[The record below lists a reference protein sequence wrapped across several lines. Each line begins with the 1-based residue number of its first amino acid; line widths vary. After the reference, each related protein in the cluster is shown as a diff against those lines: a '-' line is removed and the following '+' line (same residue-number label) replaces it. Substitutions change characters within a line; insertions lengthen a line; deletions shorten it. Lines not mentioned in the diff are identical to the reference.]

1 MTPQREAGGGSRRRH
16 RLPGWVGVLPFLLVA
31 FLFLMWPAYAVV
43 LQAFEAVGGGFTLDN
58 VATATEA
65 QYRSAFV
72 TSGLL
77 SLVTALIGG
86 VVGTLLT
93 YAVSTLG
100 RPRFLKSAMATFSGV
115 ASQFGGVPLAFA
127 FVATIGS
134 AGLLTS
140 LLGKIGVDMY
150 GSGFSL
156 LSFSGLV
163 IVYLY
168 FQIPLML
175 IVMTPAVEGL
185 RTAWREA
192 AAGLGATTLQ
202 YWTRIGIPLLTPAF
216 IGGVVLLFANSFA
229 AYATAQVLT
238 SGSVNLVPIQI
249 GFFVQGNVF
258 AGASQVGYA
267 LALGMIV
274 VVSLALAANIA
285 LQRRVARWSS

>member
-1 MTPQREAGGGSRRRH
+1 MKRQ
-16 RLPGWVGVLPFLLVA
+16 RLPGWVGLLPFLTVA
-31 FLFLMWPAYAVV
+31 FLFLIWPAYAVV
-43 LQAFEAVGGGFTLDN
+43 LQAFQGADGGFTLDN
-58 VATATEA
+58 VATATQA
-65 QYRSAFV
+65 QYRSAFL

-86 VVGTLLT
+86 VLGTLLT
-93 YAVSTLG
+93 YAVSTLE
-100 RPRFLKSAMATFSGV
+100 RPRFLKSAMSTFSGV

-127 FVATIGS
+127 FVASIGS

-140 LLGKIGVDMY
+140 LLAKIGIDLY
-150 GSGFSL
+150 GTGFSL
-156 LSFSGLV
+156 LSFAGLV

-175 IVMTPAVEGL
+175 IIMTPAVEGL
-185 RTAWREA
+185 RRSWREA
-192 AAGLGATTLQ
+192 ADGLGASTFQ
-202 YWTRIGIPLLTPAF
+202 YWARVGIPLLTPAF
-216 IGGVVLLFANSFA
+216 IGGVVLLFANAFA

-258 AGASQVGYA
+258 AGQSQVGYA

-274 VVSLALAANIA
+274 VVSVALAINIV
-285 LQRRVARWSS
+285 LQRRVARWAS

>member
-1 MTPQREAGGGSRRRH
+1 MKRR
-16 RLPGWVGVLPFLLVA
+16 RLPGWIGLLPFLTVA
-31 FLFLMWPAYAVV
+31 FLFLIWPAYAVV
-43 LQAFEAVGGGFTLDN
+43 LQAFQGADGGFTLDN
-58 VATATEA
+58 VATATQA
-65 QYRSAFV
+65 QYRSAFL

-86 VVGTLLT
+86 VLGTLLT
-93 YAVSTLG
+93 YAVSTLE
-100 RPRFLKSAMATFSGV
+100 RPRFLKSAMSTFSGV

-127 FVATIGS
+127 FVASIGS

-140 LLGKIGVDMY
+140 LLAKIGIDLY
-150 GSGFSL
+150 GTGFSL

-175 IVMTPAVEGL
+175 IIMTPAVEGL
-185 RTAWREA
+185 RRSWREA
-192 AAGLGATTLQ
+192 AEGLGASTFQ
-202 YWTRIGIPLLTPAF
+202 YWARVGIPLLTPAF
-216 IGGVVLLFANSFA
+216 IGGVVLLFANAFA

-258 AGASQVGYA
+258 AGQSQVGYA

-274 VVSLALAANIA
+274 VVSIALAINIV
-285 LQRRVARWSS
+285 LQRRVARWAS

>member
-1 MTPQREAGGGSRRRH
+1 MKRR
-16 RLPGWVGVLPFLLVA
+16 RLPGWVGLAPFLTVA
-31 FLFLMWPAYAVV
+31 FLFLIWPAYAVV
-43 LQAFEAVGGGFTLDN
+43 LQAFQGADGGFTLDN
-58 VATATEA
+58 VATATQA
-65 QYRSAFV
+65 QYRSAFL

-77 SLVTALIGG
+77 SLVTALLGG
-86 VVGTLLT
+86 VLGTLLT
-93 YAVSTLG
+93 YAVSTLE
-100 RPRFLKSAMATFSGV
+100 RPRFLKSAMSTFSGV

-127 FVATIGS
+127 FVASIGS

-140 LLGKIGVDMY
+140 LLAKIGIDLY
-150 GSGFSL
+150 GTGFSL

-175 IVMTPAVEGL
+175 IIMTPAVEGL
-185 RTAWREA
+185 RRSWREA
-192 AAGLGATTLQ
+192 ADGLGASTFQ
-202 YWTRIGIPLLTPAF
+202 YWARVGIPLLTPAF
-216 IGGVVLLFANSFA
+216 IGGVVLLFANAFA

-258 AGASQVGYA
+258 AGQSQVGYA

-274 VVSLALAANIA
+274 VVSIALAINIV
-285 LQRRVARWSS
+285 LQRRVARWAS

>member
-1 MTPQREAGGGSRRRH
+1 VTRR
-16 RLPGWVGVLPFLLVA
+16 RLPGWIGLLPFLTVA
-31 FLFLMWPAYAVV
+31 FLFLIWPAYAVV
-43 LQAFEAVGGGFTLDN
+43 LQAFQGADGGFTLDN
-58 VATATEA
+58 VATATQA
-65 QYRSAFV
+65 QYRSAFL

-77 SLVTALIGG
+77 SLVTALLGG
-86 VVGTLLT
+86 VLGTLLT
-93 YAVSTLG
+93 YAVSTLE
-100 RPRFLKSAMATFSGV
+100 RPRFLKSAMSTFSGV

-127 FVATIGS
+127 FVASIGS

-140 LLGKIGVDMY
+140 LLAKIGIDLY
-150 GSGFSL
+150 GTGFSL

-175 IVMTPAVEGL
+175 IIMTPAVEGL
-185 RTAWREA
+185 RRSWREA
-192 AAGLGATTLQ
+192 ADGLGASTFQ
-202 YWTRIGIPLLTPAF
+202 YWARVGIPLLTPAF
-216 IGGVVLLFANSFA
+216 IGGVVLLFANAFA

-258 AGASQVGYA
+258 AGQSQVGYA

-274 VVSLALAANIA
+274 VVSIALAINIV
-285 LQRRVARWSS
+285 LQRRVARWAS

>member
-1 MTPQREAGGGSRRRH
+1 MTRR
-16 RLPGWVGVLPFLLVA
+16 RLPGWIGLLPFLTVA
-31 FLFLMWPAYAVV
+31 FLFLIWPAYAVV
-43 LQAFEAVGGGFTLDN
+43 LQAFQGADGGFTLDN
-58 VATATEA
+58 VATATQA
-65 QYRSAFV
+65 QYRSAFL

-77 SLVTALIGG
+77 SLVTALLGG
-86 VVGTLLT
+86 VLGTLLT
-93 YAVSTLG
+93 YAVSTLE
-100 RPRFLKSAMATFSGV
+100 RPRFLKSAMSTFSGV

-127 FVATIGS
+127 FVASIGS

-140 LLGKIGVDMY
+140 LLAKIGIDLY
-150 GSGFSL
+150 GTGFSL

-175 IVMTPAVEGL
+175 IIMTPAVEGL
-185 RTAWREA
+185 RRSWREA
-192 AAGLGATTLQ
+192 ADGLGASTFQ
-202 YWTRIGIPLLTPAF
+202 YWARVGIPLLTPAF
-216 IGGVVLLFANSFA
+216 IGGVVLLFANAFA

-258 AGASQVGYA
+258 AGQSQVGYA

-274 VVSLALAANIA
+274 VVSVALAINIV
-285 LQRRVARWSS
+285 LQRRVARWAS

>member
-1 MTPQREAGGGSRRRH
+1 MTRR
-16 RLPGWVGVLPFLLVA
+16 RLPGWVGLAPFLTVA
-31 FLFLMWPAYAVV
+31 FLFLIWPAYAVV
-43 LQAFEAVGGGFTLDN
+43 LQAFQGADGGFTLDN
-58 VATATEA
+58 VATATQA
-65 QYRSAFV
+65 QYRSAFL

-86 VVGTLLT
+86 VLGTLLT
-93 YAVSTLG
+93 YAVSTLE
-100 RPRFLKSAMATFSGV
+100 RPRFLKSAMSTFSGV

-127 FVATIGS
+127 FVASIGS

-140 LLGKIGVDMY
+140 LLAKIGIDLY
-150 GSGFSL
+150 GTGFSL

-175 IVMTPAVEGL
+175 IIMTPAVEGL
-185 RTAWREA
+185 RRSWREA
-192 AAGLGATTLQ
+192 ADGLGASAFQ
-202 YWTRIGIPLLTPAF
+202 YWARVGIPLLTPAF
-216 IGGVVLLFANSFA
+216 IGGVVLLFANAFA

-258 AGASQVGYA
+258 AGQSQVGYA

-274 VVSLALAANIA
+274 VVSIALAINIV
-285 LQRRVARWSS
+285 LQRRVARWTS

>member
-1 MTPQREAGGGSRRRH
+1 VEQGGRVTRR
-16 RLPGWVGVLPFLLVA
+16 RLPGWIGLVPFLTVA
-31 FLFLMWPAYAVV
+31 FLFLIWPAYAVV
-43 LQAFEAVGGGFTLDN
+43 LQAFQGADGGFTLDN
-58 VATATEA
+58 VATATQA
-65 QYRSAFV
+65 QYRSAFL

-77 SLVTALIGG
+77 SLVTALLGG
-86 VVGTLLT
+86 VLGTLLT
-93 YAVSTLG
+93 YAVSTLE
-100 RPRFLKSAMATFSGV
+100 RPRFLKSAMSTFSGV

-127 FVATIGS
+127 FVASIGS

-140 LLGKIGVDMY
+140 LLAKIGIDLY
-150 GSGFSL
+150 GTGFSL

-175 IVMTPAVEGL
+175 IIMTPAVEGL
-185 RTAWREA
+185 RRSWREA
-192 AAGLGATTLQ
+192 ADGLGASTFQ
-202 YWTRIGIPLLTPAF
+202 YWARVGIPLLTPAF
-216 IGGVVLLFANSFA
+216 IGGVVLLFANAFA

-258 AGASQVGYA
+258 AGQSQVGYA

-274 VVSLALAANIA
+274 VVSVALAINIV
-285 LQRRVARWSS
+285 LQRRVARWAS

>member
-1 MTPQREAGGGSRRRH
+1 VEQGGRVTRR
-16 RLPGWVGVLPFLLVA
+16 RLPGWIGLAPFLTVA
-31 FLFLMWPAYAVV
+31 FLFLIWPAYAVV
-43 LQAFEAVGGGFTLDN
+43 LQAFQGADGGFTLDN
-58 VATATEA
+58 VATATQA
-65 QYRSAFV
+65 QYRSAFL

-77 SLVTALIGG
+77 SLVTALLGG
-86 VVGTLLT
+86 VLGTLLT
-93 YAVSTLG
+93 YAVSTLE
-100 RPRFLKSAMATFSGV
+100 RPRFLKSAMSTFSGV

-127 FVATIGS
+127 FVASIGS

-140 LLGKIGVDMY
+140 LLAKIGIDLY
-150 GSGFSL
+150 GTGFSL

-175 IVMTPAVEGL
+175 IIMTPAVEGL
-185 RTAWREA
+185 RRSWREA
-192 AAGLGATTLQ
+192 ADGLGASTFQ
-202 YWTRIGIPLLTPAF
+202 YWARVGIPLLTPAF
-216 IGGVVLLFANSFA
+216 IGGVVLLFANAFA

-258 AGASQVGYA
+258 AGQSQVGYA

-274 VVSLALAANIA
+274 VVSVALAINIV
-285 LQRRVARWSS
+285 LQRRVARWAS

>member
-1 MTPQREAGGGSRRRH
+1 MKRQ
-16 RLPGWVGVLPFLLVA
+16 RLPGWVGLAPFLTVA
-31 FLFLMWPAYAVV
+31 FLFLIWPAYAVV
-43 LQAFEAVGGGFTLDN
+43 LQAFQGADGGFTLDN
-58 VATATEA
+58 VATATQA
-65 QYRSAFV
+65 QYRSAFL

-86 VVGTLLT
+86 VLGTLRT
-93 YAVSTLG
+93 YAVSTLE
-100 RPRFLKSAMATFSGV
+100 RPRFLKSAMSTFSGV

-127 FVATIGS
+127 FVASIGS

-140 LLGKIGVDMY
+140 LLAKIGIDLY
-150 GSGFSL
+150 GTGFSL

-175 IVMTPAVEGL
+175 IIMTPAVEGL
-185 RTAWREA
+185 RRSWREA
-192 AAGLGATTLQ
+192 ADGLGASTFQ
-202 YWTRIGIPLLTPAF
+202 YWARVGIPLLTPAF
-216 IGGVVLLFANSFA
+216 IGGVVLLFANAFA

-258 AGASQVGYA
+258 AGQSQVGYA
-267 LALGMIV
+267 LALG
-274 VVSLALAANIA
+274 
-285 LQRRVARWSS
+285 RG

>member
-1 MTPQREAGGGSRRRH
+1 MTRR
-16 RLPGWVGVLPFLLVA
+16 RLPGWVGLLPFLTVA
-31 FLFLMWPAYAVV
+31 FLFLIWPAYAVV
-43 LQAFEAVGGGFTLDN
+43 LQAFQGADGGFTLDN
-58 VATATEA
+58 VATATQA
-65 QYRSAFV
+65 QYRSAFL

-86 VVGTLLT
+86 VLGTLLT
-93 YAVSTLG
+93 YAVSTLE
-100 RPRFLKSAMATFSGV
+100 RPRFLKSAMSTFSGV

-127 FVATIGS
+127 FVASIGS

-140 LLGKIGVDMY
+140 LLAKIGIDLY
-150 GSGFSL
+150 GTGFSL
-156 LSFSGLV
+156 LSFAGLV

-175 IVMTPAVEGL
+175 IIMTPAVEGL
-185 RTAWREA
+185 RRSWREA
-192 AAGLGATTLQ
+192 ADGLGASTFQ
-202 YWTRIGIPLLTPAF
+202 YWARVGIPLLTPAF
-216 IGGVVLLFANSFA
+216 IGGVVLLFANAFA

-258 AGASQVGYA
+258 AGQSQVGYA

-274 VVSLALAANIA
+274 VVSVALAINIV
-285 LQRRVARWSS
+285 LQRRVARWAS

>member
-1 MTPQREAGGGSRRRH
+1 MTRR
-16 RLPGWVGVLPFLLVA
+16 RLPGWVGLAPFLTVA
-31 FLFLMWPAYAVV
+31 FLFLIWPAYAVV
-43 LQAFEAVGGGFTLDN
+43 LQAFQGADGGFTLDN
-58 VATATEA
+58 VATATQA
-65 QYRSAFV
+65 QYRSAFL

-86 VVGTLLT
+86 VLGTLLT
-93 YAVSTLG
+93 YAVSTLE
-100 RPRFLKSAMATFSGV
+100 RPRFLKSAMSTFSGV

-127 FVATIGS
+127 FVASIGS

-140 LLGKIGVDMY
+140 LLAKVGIDLY
-150 GSGFSL
+150 GTGFSL

-175 IVMTPAVEGL
+175 IIMTPAVEGL
-185 RTAWREA
+185 RRSWREA
-192 AAGLGATTLQ
+192 ADGLGASTFQ
-202 YWTRIGIPLLTPAF
+202 YWARVGIPLLTPAF
-216 IGGVVLLFANSFA
+216 IGGVVLLFANAFA

-258 AGASQVGYA
+258 AGQSQVGYA

-274 VVSLALAANIA
+274 VVSVALAINIV
-285 LQRRVARWSS
+285 LQRRVARWAS

>member
-1 MTPQREAGGGSRRRH
+1 MKRQ
-16 RLPGWVGVLPFLLVA
+16 RLPGWIGLAPFLTVA
-31 FLFLMWPAYAVV
+31 FLFLIWPAYAVV
-43 LQAFEAVGGGFTLDN
+43 LQAFQGADGGFTLDN
-58 VATATEA
+58 VATATQA
-65 QYRSAFV
+65 QYRSAFL

-86 VVGTLLT
+86 VLGTLLT
-93 YAVSTLG
+93 YAVSTLE
-100 RPRFLKSAMATFSGV
+100 RPRFLKSAMSTFSGV

-127 FVATIGS
+127 FVASIGS

-140 LLGKIGVDMY
+140 LLAKIGIDLY
-150 GSGFSL
+150 GTGFSL

-175 IVMTPAVEGL
+175 IIMTPAVEGL
-185 RTAWREA
+185 RRSWREA
-192 AAGLGATTLQ
+192 ADGLGASTFQ
-202 YWTRIGIPLLTPAF
+202 YWARVGIPLLTPAF
-216 IGGVVLLFANSFA
+216 IGGVVLLFANAFA

-258 AGASQVGYA
+258 AGQSQVGYA

-274 VVSLALAANIA
+274 VVSMALAINIV
-285 LQRRVARWSS
+285 LQRRVARWAS

>member
-1 MTPQREAGGGSRRRH
+1 MTRR
-16 RLPGWVGVLPFLLVA
+16 RLPGWVGLLPFLTVA
-31 FLFLMWPAYAVV
+31 FLFLIWPAYAVA
-43 LQAFEAVGGGFTLDN
+43 LQAFQGADGGFTLDN
-58 VATATEA
+58 VATATQA
-65 QYRSAFV
+65 QYRSAFL

-86 VVGTLLT
+86 VLGTMLT
-93 YAVSTLG
+93 YAVSTLE
-100 RPRFLKSAMATFSGV
+100 RPRFLKSAMSTFSGV

-127 FVATIGS
+127 FVASIGS

-140 LLGKIGVDMY
+140 LLAKIGIDLY
-150 GSGFSL
+150 GTGFSL
-156 LSFSGLV
+156 LSFAGLV

-175 IVMTPAVEGL
+175 IIMTPAVEGL
-185 RTAWREA
+185 RRSWREA
-192 AAGLGATTLQ
+192 ADGLGASTFQ
-202 YWTRIGIPLLTPAF
+202 YWARVGIPLLTPAF
-216 IGGVVLLFANSFA
+216 IGGVVLLFANALA

-258 AGASQVGYA
+258 AGQSQVGYA

-274 VVSLALAANIA
+274 VVSVALAINIV
-285 LQRRVARWSS
+285 LQRRVARWAS

>member
-1 MTPQREAGGGSRRRH
+1 VEQGGRVTRR
-16 RLPGWVGVLPFLLVA
+16 RLPGWIGLLPFLTVA
-31 FLFLMWPAYAVV
+31 FLFLIWPAYAVV
-43 LQAFEAVGGGFTLDN
+43 LQAFQGADGGFTLDN
-58 VATATEA
+58 VATATQA
-65 QYRSAFV
+65 QYRSAFL

-77 SLVTALIGG
+77 SLVTALLGG
-86 VVGTLLT
+86 VLGTLLT
-93 YAVSTLG
+93 YAVSTLE
-100 RPRFLKSAMATFSGV
+100 RPRFLKSAMSTFSGV

-127 FVATIGS
+127 FVASIGS

-140 LLGKIGVDMY
+140 LLAKIGIDLY
-150 GSGFSL
+150 GTGFSL

-175 IVMTPAVEGL
+175 IIMTPAVEGL
-185 RTAWREA
+185 RRSWREA
-192 AAGLGATTLQ
+192 ADGLGASTFQ
-202 YWTRIGIPLLTPAF
+202 YWARVGIPLLTPAF
-216 IGGVVLLFANSFA
+216 IGGVVLLFANAFA

-258 AGASQVGYA
+258 AGQSQVGYA

-274 VVSLALAANIA
+274 VVSVALAINIV
-285 LQRRVARWSS
+285 LQRRVARWAS

>member
-1 MTPQREAGGGSRRRH
+1 MKRR
-16 RLPGWVGVLPFLLVA
+16 RLPGWVGILPFLTVA
-31 FLFLMWPAYAVV
+31 FLFLIWPAYAVI
-43 LQAFEAVGGGFTLDN
+43 LQAFQGADGGFTLDN
-58 VATATEA
+58 VANAAQA
-65 QYRSAFV
+65 QYRSAFI

-86 VVGTLLT
+86 VLGTLLT
-93 YAVSTLG
+93 YAVCTLD
-100 RPRFLKSAMATFSGV
+100 RPRFLKSAMSTFAGV

-127 FVATIGS
+127 FVASIGS
-134 AGLLTS
+134 AGLVTS
-140 LLGKIGVDMY
+140 LLNKIGIDLY

-156 LSFSGLV
+156 LSFSGLA

-175 IVMTPAVEGL
+175 IIMTPAVEGL
-185 RTAWREA
+185 RQSWREA
-192 AAGLGATTLQ
+192 AEGLGASTFQ
-202 YWTRIGIPLLTPAF
+202 YWARVGIPLLTPAF

-258 AGASQVGYA
+258 AGQSQVGYA

-274 VVSLALAANIA
+274 VVSMALAINIA
-285 LQRRVARWSS
+285 LQRRVARWTS

>member
-1 MTPQREAGGGSRRRH
+1 VEQGGRVTRR
-16 RLPGWVGVLPFLLVA
+16 RLPGWIGLLPFLTVA
-31 FLFLMWPAYAVV
+31 FLFLIWPAYAVV
-43 LQAFEAVGGGFTLDN
+43 LQAFQGADGGFTLDN
-58 VATATEA
+58 VATATQA
-65 QYRSAFV
+65 QYRSAFL

-77 SLVTALIGG
+77 SLVTALLGG
-86 VVGTLLT
+86 VLGTLLT
-93 YAVSTLG
+93 YAVSTLE
-100 RPRFLKSAMATFSGV
+100 RPRFLKSAMSTFSGV

-127 FVATIGS
+127 FVASIGS

-140 LLGKIGVDMY
+140 LLAKIGIDLY
-150 GSGFSL
+150 GTGFSL

-175 IVMTPAVEGL
+175 IIMTPAVEGL
-185 RTAWREA
+185 RRSWREA
-192 AAGLGATTLQ
+192 ADGLGASTFQ
-202 YWTRIGIPLLTPAF
+202 YWARVGIPLLTPAF
-216 IGGVVLLFANSFA
+216 IGGVVLLFANAFA

-258 AGASQVGYA
+258 AGQSQVGYA

-274 VVSLALAANIA
+274 VVSIALAINIV
-285 LQRRVARWSS
+285 LQRRVARWAS

>member
-1 MTPQREAGGGSRRRH
+1 MKRQ
-16 RLPGWVGVLPFLLVA
+16 RLPGWVGLAPFLTVA
-31 FLFLMWPAYAVV
+31 FLFLIWPAYAVV
-43 LQAFEAVGGGFTLDN
+43 LQAFQGADGGFTLDN
-58 VATATEA
+58 VATATQA
-65 QYRSAFV
+65 QYRSAFL

-86 VVGTLLT
+86 VLGTLLT
-93 YAVSTLG
+93 YGVSTLE
-100 RPRFLKSAMATFSGV
+100 RPRFLKSAMSTFSGV

-127 FVATIGS
+127 FVASIGS

-140 LLGKIGVDMY
+140 LLAKIGIDLY
-150 GSGFSL
+150 GTGFSL

-175 IVMTPAVEGL
+175 IIMTPAVEGL
-185 RTAWREA
+185 RRSWREA
-192 AAGLGATTLQ
+192 ADGLGASTFQ
-202 YWTRIGIPLLTPAF
+202 YWARVGIPLLTPAF
-216 IGGVVLLFANSFA
+216 IGGVVLLFANAFA

-258 AGASQVGYA
+258 AGQSQVGYA

-274 VVSLALAANIA
+274 VVSIALAINIV
-285 LQRRVARWSS
+285 LQRRVARWAS

>member
-1 MTPQREAGGGSRRRH
+1 VKRQ
-16 RLPGWVGVLPFLLVA
+16 RLPGWVGLAPFLTVA
-31 FLFLMWPAYAVV
+31 FLFLIWPAYAVV
-43 LQAFEAVGGGFTLDN
+43 LQAFQGADGGFTLDN
-58 VATATEA
+58 VATATQA
-65 QYRSAFV
+65 QYRSAFL

-86 VVGTLLT
+86 VLGTLLT
-93 YAVSTLG
+93 YAVSTLE
-100 RPRFLKSAMATFSGV
+100 RPRFLKSAMSTFSGV

-127 FVATIGS
+127 FVASIGS

-140 LLGKIGVDMY
+140 LLAKIGIDLY
-150 GSGFSL
+150 GTGFSL

-175 IVMTPAVEGL
+175 IIMTPAVEGL
-185 RTAWREA
+185 RRSWREA
-192 AAGLGATTLQ
+192 ADGLGASTFQ
-202 YWTRIGIPLLTPAF
+202 YWARVGIPLLTPAF
-216 IGGVVLLFANSFA
+216 IGGVVLLFANAFA

-258 AGASQVGYA
+258 AGQSQVGYA

-274 VVSLALAANIA
+274 VVSIALAINIV
-285 LQRRVARWSS
+285 LQRRVARWAS

>member
-1 MTPQREAGGGSRRRH
+1 MQWLGI
-16 RLPGWVGVLPFLLVA
+16 LPFLVVA
-31 FLFLMWPAYAVV
+31 FLFLIWPAYAVV
-43 LQAFEAVGGGFTLDN
+43 LQAFTGPDGRFTLAN
-58 VATATEA
+58 IATATGA
-65 QYRSAFV
+65 QYRNAFL

-93 YAVSTLG
+93 YAVSTLQ

-127 FVATIGS
+127 FVASIGS
-134 AGLLTS
+134 AGLVTTQLAK
-140 LLGKIGVDMY
+140 LGIDLY
-150 GSGFSL
+150 GAGFSL

-163 IVYLY
+163 VVYLY

-185 RTAWREA
+185 RQSWREA
-192 AAGLGATTLQ
+192 AEGLGASTFQ
-202 YWTRIGIPLLTPAF
+202 YWARVGIPLLTPAF
-216 IGGVVLLFANSFA
+216 IGGVVLLFANAFA

-258 AGASQVGYA
+258 AGNSQVGYA

-274 VVSLALAANIA
+274 VVSLALAINIV

>member
-1 MTPQREAGGGSRRRH
+1 MTRR
-16 RLPGWVGVLPFLLVA
+16 RLPGWVGLAPFLTVA
-31 FLFLMWPAYAVV
+31 FLFLIWPAYAVV
-43 LQAFEAVGGGFTLDN
+43 LQAFQGADGGFTLDN
-58 VATATEA
+58 VATATQA
-65 QYRSAFV
+65 QYRSAFL

-86 VVGTLLT
+86 VLGTLLT
-93 YAVSTLG
+93 YAVSTLE
-100 RPRFLKSAMATFSGV
+100 RPRFLKSAMSTFSGV

-127 FVATIGS
+127 FVASIGS

-140 LLGKIGVDMY
+140 LLAKIGIDLY
-150 GSGFSL
+150 GTGFSL

-175 IVMTPAVEGL
+175 IIMTPAVEGL
-185 RTAWREA
+185 RRSWREA
-192 AAGLGATTLQ
+192 ADGLGASAFQ
-202 YWTRIGIPLLTPAF
+202 YWARVGIPLLTPAF
-216 IGGVVLLFANSFA
+216 IGGVVLLFANAFA

-258 AGASQVGYA
+258 AGQSQVGYA

-274 VVSLALAANIA
+274 VVSIALAINIV
-285 LQRRVARWSS
+285 LQRRVARWAS

>member
-1 MTPQREAGGGSRRRH
+1 M
-16 RLPGWVGVLPFLLVA
+16 PFLTVA
-31 FLFLMWPAYAVV
+31 FLFLIWPAYAVV
-43 LQAFEAVGGGFTLDN
+43 LQAFQGADGGFTLDN
-58 VATATEA
+58 VATATQA
-65 QYRSAFV
+65 QYRSAFL

-77 SLVTALIGG
+77 SLVTALLGG
-86 VVGTLLT
+86 VLGTLLT
-93 YAVSTLG
+93 YAVSTLE
-100 RPRFLKSAMATFSGV
+100 RPRFLKSAMSTFSGV

-127 FVATIGS
+127 FVASIGS

-140 LLGKIGVDMY
+140 LLAKIGIDLY
-150 GSGFSL
+150 GTGFSL

-175 IVMTPAVEGL
+175 IIMTPAVEGL
-185 RTAWREA
+185 RRSWREA
-192 AAGLGATTLQ
+192 ADGLGASTFQ
-202 YWTRIGIPLLTPAF
+202 YWARVGIPLLTPAF
-216 IGGVVLLFANSFA
+216 IGGVVLLFANAFA

-258 AGASQVGYA
+258 AGQSQVGYA

-274 VVSLALAANIA
+274 VVSIALAINIV
-285 LQRRVARWSS
+285 LQRRVARWAS

>member
-1 MTPQREAGGGSRRRH
+1 MKRRQ
-16 RLPGWVGVLPFLLVA
+16 LPGWVGVAPFLIVA
-31 FLFLMWPAYAVV
+31 FLFLIWPAYAVV
-43 LQAFEAVGGGFTLDN
+43 LQAFKGAEGGFTLGN
-58 VATATEA
+58 IATAA
-65 QYRSAFV
+65 APQYRSAFL

-100 RPRFLKSAMATFSGV
+100 RPRFLKSAMSTFAGV

-127 FVATIGS
+127 FVASIGS
-134 AGLLTS
+134 AGLVTS
-140 LLGKIGVDMY
+140 LLGRIGVDLY
-150 GSGFSL
+150 GTGFSL
-156 LSFSGLV
+156 LSFGGLV

-175 IVMTPAVEGL
+175 IVMTPAVDGL
-185 RTAWREA
+185 RQSWREA
-192 AAGLGATTLQ
+192 AEGLGASTFQ
-202 YWTRIGIPLLTPAF
+202 YWIRVGIPLLTPAF

-258 AGASQVGYA
+258 ADSSQVGYA
-267 LALGMIV
+267 LALGMIL
-274 VVSLALAANIA
+274 VVSVALAINIA
-285 LQRRVARWSS
+285 LQRRVARWAS

>member
-1 MTPQREAGGGSRRRH
+1 MTRR
-16 RLPGWVGVLPFLLVA
+16 RLPGWIGLLPFLTVA
-31 FLFLMWPAYAVV
+31 FLFLIWPAYAVV
-43 LQAFEAVGGGFTLDN
+43 LQAFQGADGGFTLDN
-58 VATATEA
+58 VATATQA
-65 QYRSAFV
+65 QYRSAFL

-77 SLVTALIGG
+77 SLVTALLGG
-86 VVGTLLT
+86 VLGTLLT
-93 YAVSTLG
+93 YAVSTLE
-100 RPRFLKSAMATFSGV
+100 RPRFLKSAMSTFSGV

-127 FVATIGS
+127 FVASIGS

-140 LLGKIGVDMY
+140 LLAKIGIDLY
-150 GSGFSL
+150 GTGFSL

-175 IVMTPAVEGL
+175 IIMTPAVEGL
-185 RTAWREA
+185 RRSWREA
-192 AAGLGATTLQ
+192 ADGLGASTFQ
-202 YWTRIGIPLLTPAF
+202 YWARVGIPLLTPAF
-216 IGGVVLLFANSFA
+216 IGGVVLLFANAFA

-258 AGASQVGYA
+258 AGQSQVGYA

-274 VVSLALAANIA
+274 VVSIALAINIV
-285 LQRRVARWSS
+285 LQRRVARWAS

>member
-1 MTPQREAGGGSRRRH
+1 MESGDSVKR
-16 RLPGWVGVLPFLLVA
+16 RLPGWIGIAPFLIVA
-31 FLFLMWPAYAVV
+31 FLFLIWPAYAVV
-43 LQAFEAVGGGFTLDN
+43 LQAFEGADGGFTLDN
-58 VATATEA
+58 IATATGP
-65 QYRSAFV
+65 QYRDAFL

-77 SLVTALIGG
+77 SLATALIGG
-86 VVGTLLT
+86 VLGTLLT
-93 YAVSTLG
+93 YAVCTLE
-100 RPRFLKSAMATFSGV
+100 RPRFLKSAMSTFSGV

-127 FVATIGS
+127 FVASIGS
-134 AGLLTS
+134 AGLVTA
-140 LLGKIGVDMY
+140 LLAKIGINLY
-150 GSGFSL
+150 GTGFSL

-185 RTAWREA
+185 RASWREA
-192 AAGLGATTLQ
+192 AEGLGASTFQ
-202 YWTRIGIPLLTPAF
+202 YWARVGIPLLTPAF
-216 IGGVVLLFANSFA
+216 IGGVVLLFANAFA

-258 AGASQVGYA
+258 AGNSGVGYA

-274 VVSLALAANIA
+274 VVSLALLINIL
-285 LQRRVARWSS
+285 LQRRVSRWTS

>member
-1 MTPQREAGGGSRRRH
+1 MKRRQ
-16 RLPGWVGVLPFLLVA
+16 LPGWVGVAPFLIVA
-31 FLFLMWPAYAVV
+31 FLFLIWPAYAVV
-43 LQAFEAVGGGFTLDN
+43 LQAFKGAEGGFTLGN
-58 VATATEA
+58 IATAA
-65 QYRSAFV
+65 APQYRSAFL

-100 RPRFLKSAMATFSGV
+100 RPRFLKSAMSTFAGV

-127 FVATIGS
+127 FVASIGS
-134 AGLLTS
+134 AGLVTS
-140 LLGKIGVDMY
+140 LLGRIGVDLY
-150 GSGFSL
+150 GTGFSL
-156 LSFSGLV
+156 LSFGGLV
-163 IVYLY
+163 VVYLY

-175 IVMTPAVEGL
+175 IVMTPAVDAL
-185 RTAWREA
+185 RQSWREA
-192 AAGLGATTLQ
+192 AEGLGASTFQ
-202 YWTRIGIPLLTPAF
+202 YWIRVGIPLLTPAF

-258 AGASQVGYA
+258 ADSSQVGYA
-267 LALGMIV
+267 LALGMIL
-274 VVSLALAANIA
+274 VVSVALAINIA
-285 LQRRVARWSS
+285 LQRRVARWAS

>member
-1 MTPQREAGGGSRRRH
+1 MKRRRMQWLGF
-16 RLPGWVGVLPFLLVA
+16 LPVLVVA
-31 FLFLMWPAYAVV
+31 FLFLIWPAYAVV
-43 LQAFEAVGGGFTLDN
+43 LQAFTGPDGRFTLAN
-58 VATATEA
+58 IATATGA
-65 QYRSAFV
+65 QYRNAFL

-93 YAVSTLG
+93 YAVSTLQ

-127 FVATIGS
+127 FVASIGS
-134 AGLLTS
+134 AGLVTTQLAK
-140 LLGKIGVDMY
+140 LGIDLY
-150 GSGFSL
+150 GAGFSL

-163 IVYLY
+163 VVYLY

-185 RTAWREA
+185 RQSWREA
-192 AAGLGATTLQ
+192 AEGLGASTFQ
-202 YWTRIGIPLLTPAF
+202 YWARVGIPLLTPAF
-216 IGGVVLLFANSFA
+216 IGGVVLLFANAFA

-258 AGASQVGYA
+258 AGNSQVGYA

-274 VVSLALAANIA
+274 VVSLALAINIV

>member
-1 MTPQREAGGGSRRRH
+1 MKRQ
-16 RLPGWVGVLPFLLVA
+16 RLPGWVGLAPFLTVA
-31 FLFLMWPAYAVV
+31 FLFLIWPAYAVV
-43 LQAFEAVGGGFTLDN
+43 LQAFQGADGGFTLDN
-58 VATATEA
+58 VATATQA
-65 QYRSAFV
+65 QYRSAFL

-86 VVGTLLT
+86 VLGTLLT
-93 YAVSTLG
+93 YAVSTLE
-100 RPRFLKSAMATFSGV
+100 RPRFLKSAMSTFSGV

-127 FVATIGS
+127 FVASIGS

-140 LLGKIGVDMY
+140 LLAKIGIDLY
-150 GSGFSL
+150 GTGFSL

-175 IVMTPAVEGL
+175 IIMTPAVEGL
-185 RTAWREA
+185 RRSWREA
-192 AAGLGATTLQ
+192 ADGLGASTFQ
-202 YWTRIGIPLLTPAF
+202 YWARVGIPLLTPAF
-216 IGGVVLLFANSFA
+216 IGGVVLLFANAFA

-258 AGASQVGYA
+258 AGQSQVGYA

-274 VVSLALAANIA
+274 VVSIALAINIV
-285 LQRRVARWSS
+285 LQRRVARWAS

>member
-1 MTPQREAGGGSRRRH
+1 MKRQ
-16 RLPGWVGVLPFLLVA
+16 RLPGWVGLLPFLTVA
-31 FLFLMWPAYAVV
+31 FLFLIWPAYAVV
-43 LQAFEAVGGGFTLDN
+43 LQAFQGADGGFTLDN
-58 VATATEA
+58 VATATQA
-65 QYRSAFV
+65 QYRSAFL

-77 SLVTALIGG
+77 SLVTALLGG
-86 VVGTLLT
+86 VLGTLLT
-93 YAVSTLG
+93 YAVSTLE
-100 RPRFLKSAMATFSGV
+100 RPRFLKSAMSTFSGV

-127 FVATIGS
+127 FVASIGS

-140 LLGKIGVDMY
+140 LLAKIGIDLY
-150 GSGFSL
+150 GTGFSL

-175 IVMTPAVEGL
+175 IIMTPAVEGL
-185 RTAWREA
+185 RRSWREA
-192 AAGLGATTLQ
+192 ADGLGASTFQ
-202 YWTRIGIPLLTPAF
+202 YWARVGIPLLTPAF
-216 IGGVVLLFANSFA
+216 IGGVVLLFANAFA

-258 AGASQVGYA
+258 AGQSQVGYA

-274 VVSLALAANIA
+274 VVSIALAINIV
-285 LQRRVARWSS
+285 LQRRVARWAS